1 MPIFFR
7 FVGSCFDALAGEAS
21 PKAGNVTPA
30 PKKLAVKGRKN
41 ADFLLLLRY
50 IYGYTKKRQNMTE
63 ALKHKLNDS
72 AAARWG
78 ALFIVAF
85 TMMAAYYV
93 NDVMAPLKS
102 MLEGQL
108 GWTSGEFGTFTGAY
122 SFLNVFLLMLIWGGL
137 ILDRFGIRFTGILAT
152 LLMVGG
158 TTVEYI
164 AITHYGGTS
173 EHLFGFKLD
182 VLLASAGYSVF
193 GVGAEVAGITVS
205 KIVAKWFQGKELALA
220 MGVQVALARIGSQV
234 AYAVAIPIARTWGL
248 PMPLFIGACL
258 LVGGFASFVV
268 FAFMDRKL
276 DTQIK
281 TQEPAAD
288 DEKFSFKDVMN
299 VVKNPGFWLIA
310 LLCVLFYS
318 CVFPFQKFA
327 TELMITKYSVNENL
341 AGTFAG
347 LPALGALILTPVF
360 GGMIDRK
367 GKAASIMMLG
377 SAMLIFVHCMYALPF
392 LHSSWLAIGLMIIL
406 GIAFSLVPSA
416 MWPSVAKIFPVKQL
430 GTAYSLIFFIQN
442 IGLWGI
448 PALIGHVLDKYCIVG
463 RHVIDGVETNLYNYT
478 LPMCIFTFLAI
489 LSLLVGM
496 MLKAADKKYGYK
508 LEEPNIKK

>member
-1 MPIFFR
+1 
-7 FVGSCFDALAGEAS
+7 
-21 PKAGNVTPA
+21 
-30 PKKLAVKGRKN
+30 
-41 ADFLLLLRY
+41 
-50 IYGYTKKRQNMTE
+50 MT
-63 ALKHKLNDS
+63 AIAKKLNDS
-72 AAARWG
+72 AAARWS

-93 NDVMAPLKS
+93 NDVMAPLKG

-108 GWTSGEFGTFTGAY
+108 HWTSGEFGMFTGAY

-137 ILDRFGIRFTGILAT
+137 ILDKFGIRFTGILAT
-152 LLMVGG
+152 VLMVGG
-158 TTVEYI
+158 TTVEYL
-164 AITHYGGTS
+164 AITTYGGTS
-173 EHLFGFKLD
+173 EMFMGYKLD
-182 VLLASAGYSVF
+182 VFMASAGYSVF

-205 KIVAKWFQGKELALA
+205 KIIAKWFKDKELALA

-234 AYAVAIPIARTWGL
+234 AYAVAIPVARNYNLDT
-248 PMPLFIGACL
+248 PLLIGAVL
-258 LVGGFASFVV
+258 LVGGMISFIA
-268 FAFMDRKL
+268 FSFMDRKL
-276 DTQIK
+276 DRQVKISV
-281 TQEPAAD
+281 ESSAE
-288 DEKFSFKDVMN
+288 EKFSFKDVVA

-327 TELMITKYSVNENL
+327 TELMITKYGVDEDI

-377 SAMLIFVHCMYALPF
+377 SLMLICVHFIYALPF
-392 LHSSWLAIGLMIIL
+392 IHAAWVAIALMIVL

-430 GTAYSLIFFIQN
+430 GTAYALIFFIQN
-442 IGLWGI
+442 IGLWGV
-448 PALIGHVLDKYCIVG
+448 PALIGYILEKHCIVG
-463 RHVIDGVETNLYNYT
+463 TTTENGITTNLYSYT
-478 LPMCIFTFLAI
+478 LPMCVFTSIAV
-489 LSLLVGM
+489 LSLVIAFC
-496 MLKAADKKYGYK
+496 LKAADKKYGYK
-508 LEEPNIKK
+508 LEEPNLKK